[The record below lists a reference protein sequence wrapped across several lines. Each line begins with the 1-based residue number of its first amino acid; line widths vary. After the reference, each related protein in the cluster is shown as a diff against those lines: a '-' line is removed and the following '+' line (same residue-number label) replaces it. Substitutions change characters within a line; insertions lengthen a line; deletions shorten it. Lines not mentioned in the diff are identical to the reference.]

1 MKFQD
6 TAHWERLIYMEDIA
20 TKPRTVITWE
30 NDLFRKPCGQY
41 TIHEMAHALE
51 IRIMRERDTELE
63 KELVNAYEAAKA
75 QGIWPDYYAMTK
87 ASEYWATGVMAYFD
101 AGWDHWVEE
110 VVKKS
115 ELRSDLYELIDG
127 FFNQTNWVATC
138 P

>member
-1 MKFQD
+1 
-6 TAHWERLIYMEDIA
+6 
-20 TKPRTVITWE
+20 
-30 NDLFRKPCGQY
+30 
-41 TIHEMAHALE
+41 MAHALE